1 MTSRLRTSQSLSST
15 GKSGY
20 SSTQLANN
28 AQVREPTTTEQ
39 KEKERRKKGSTNKD
53 VHAKLSRL
61 ARSLSFHT
69 YPARIFL
76 FFVSS
81 SAAWARGVLYVSET
95 PDVRVPAATRVQY
108 IGVWLLACAAAR
120 SARRPA
126 LSSCLSS
133 IYNNKVTHPP
143 PLPPVSFFF
152 FSFCFARRTTVVD
165 RRGRLGGFCDFISSI
180 CRYACIYG

>member
-1 MTSRLRTSQSLSST
+1 MPKYVSPPPLS
-15 GKSGY
+15 KK
-20 SSTQLANN
+20 
-28 AQVREPTTTEQ
+28 RK
-39 KEKERRKKGSTNKD
+39 KEKKGSTNKD

-120 SARRPA
+120 LARWPA

-133 IYNNKVTHPP
+133 VYNNKVLNTSTTTTT
-143 PLPPVSFFF
+143 SFFF
-152 FSFCFARRTTVVD
+152 FFFFVLFCTTD
-165 RRGRLGGFCDFISSI
+165 DSSRQTWSSGRILWFHLSI